1 MKIILV
7 DDHTLFRRGL
17 RGLIEQQEGYEVVAE
32 ASSGEEFLE
41 LLPST
46 RADVVFMDI
55 SLEGISGDVA
65 TRRALEEFPMLNVI
79 TLSMFGD
86 ESYYKLMVE
95 AGAKGFLLK
104 DSDIYEVIEAID
116 TVAAGG
122 TYFSSKLFSSLTDNI
137 HSVEIPS
144 SECDLLSARETEILV
159 AVCQGLS
166 NNEIANNLF
175 ISKRTV
181 DKHRAN
187 IMEKTGCKNTA
198 NLVVY
203 AVKNGLVDF

>member
-7 DDHTLFRRGL
+7 DDHSLFRGGL
-17 RGLIEQQEGYEVVAE
+17 RSLLECHEGYEVVAE
-32 ASSGEEFLE
+32 AASGEEFLE
-41 LLPST
+41 LLDHT
-46 RADVVFMDI
+46 DVDIVFMDI
-55 SLEGISGDVA
+55 SMEGISGDQA
-65 TRRALEEFPMLNVI
+65 TRRALALHPELKII

-86 ESYYKLMVE
+86 ENYYKLMVD

-104 DSDIYEVIEAID
+104 DTDIHDVIEAMEI
-116 TVAAGG
+116 VAAGG
-122 TYFSSKLFSSLTDNI
+122 NYFSDKIFTSLTHTM
-137 HSVEIPS
+137 HSCESTPSENEILS
-144 SECDLLSARETEILV
+144 SRETEILI

-166 NNEIANNLF
+166 NHEIADTLF

-198 NLVVY
+198 SLVVY
-203 AVKNGLVDF
+203 AVKQGLVDF